1 MADQAYTR
9 DGAGEG
15 GVPTNVHLNLKV
27 LLSIFRSSPNSVA
40 LTDLQGT
47 LRIVNERVLGLL
59 GFARE
64 AEVVGSSILSW
75 VIPEQRARLSQTVAR
90 LLAEGTIRK
99 EDFTLLRK
107 DGSTFIGEVSG
118 SLIRIDDDEPIF
130 VLFSIVNV
138 TEKRTYENAF
148 KAILSGTL
156 SATGEKFFRAFVLE
170 LSALLRVRFAFV
182 IRPIEGSP
190 AQARTL
196 AIAENG
202 DIVENTTFPV
212 QGTLCENL
220 GSDPVLFLGE
230 GAALRYPE
238 DPLIRRWKAEGVIA
252 VRFQSAPGVFR
263 GMIGVAHD
271 RPLEDNAPVR
281 SVISLFA
288 TRATA
293 EIDRLE
299 TDEALRENES
309 RLRSIIDNAPLGAHL
324 YELQPDG
331 QLIFAG
337 SNRSADRILGIEHHT
352 LVGKT
357 VEEAWPHL
365 VGTPI
370 PQAYKDV
377 ARDGGIFAEK
387 GVDYG
392 EGSVHGSFEIS
403 AFQTGPN
410 RMAVFFRDVTERQR
424 AEKALIKA
432 KEHAERANRAKSSLL
447 GNLSHEFRTPIT
459 GILGLTELLREEVRD
474 PSLLEQI
481 DGITTSAR
489 RLYATLD
496 AILKL
501 AQLSS
506 GDVVPTMRPI
516 SPGNIVEELT
526 TRFRP
531 VAESKGLAFT
541 ATPSDQLPPFE
552 CDEQILLDTL
562 GYLAD
567 NAVKYTQQGTISI
580 RCYQRTDT
588 EHAAVLFEVKDTG
601 IGIRRED
608 LEFIFTE
615 FRQLSEGTGR
625 IYEGAGIGLPV
636 AKRMIEVL
644 EGTISVESEVGVGS
658 TFTVSLPLR
667 ETPAAPLPTQRPT
680 RQEDAG
686 ARVVSGLPQVLI
698 VEDNFINKT
707 VIADFL
713 KNVCKTDH
721 ARNGTVAVQMAQKK
735 HYDAI
740 LMDINL
746 GSGPDGVETAK
757 LIRRLSGY
765 LSTPIV
771 AVTGYTMPGERERL
785 MAEGL
790 THYIPKPFDSN
801 EIRDIVTRVL
811 S

>member
-1 MADQAYTR
+1 MADQAHTR
-9 DGAGEG
+9 DGAGDG
-15 GVPTNVHLNLKV
+15 GRPTTVNLNLKV
-27 LLSIFRSSPNSVA
+27 LLSIFRSSPNCIA
-40 LTDLQGT
+40 LTDFQYA
-47 LRIVNERVLGLL
+47 LRIVNVRALVLFGFDREDEVEGTNLL
-59 GFARE
+59 ALV
-64 AEVVGSSILSW
+64 A
-75 VIPEQRARLSQTVAR
+75 PEQRARLSGILSQ
-90 LLAEGTIRK
+90 LHSEGTMHT
-99 EDFTLLRK
+99 EDFTFLRK
-107 DGSTFIGEVSG
+107 DGSTFLGELNG
-118 SLIRIDDDEPIF
+118 SLIRDGDNRPIL
-130 VLFSIVNV
+130 VLFSIIDV
-138 TEKRTYENAF
+138 TEKRTYENAI

-182 IRPIEGSP
+182 LQPIAGSP

-196 AIAENG
+196 AIAEDG
-202 DIVENTTFPV
+202 KIVENAAFPV
-212 QGTLCENL
+212 AGTLCENPD
-220 GSDPVLFLGE
+220 GDPVVFLGE
-230 GAALRYPE
+230 GAARRYPG

-252 VRFQSAPGVFR
+252 VRLHSTPGVFR

-271 RPLEDNAPVR
+271 RALEDNAPVR

-293 EIDRLE
+293 EIERLE
-299 TDEALRENES
+299 TDEFLRENES

-324 YELQPDG
+324 YELLPDG
-331 QLIFAG
+331 RLIFAG
-337 SNRSADRILGIEHHT
+337 SNRSADRILGIDHHT

-357 VEEAWPHL
+357 IEEAWPHL

-377 ARDGGIFAEK
+377 AREGGMYAER
-387 GVDYG
+387 GIGYSQ
-392 EGSVHGSFEIS
+392 GSFEGSFEIS
-403 AFQTGPN
+403 SFQTGPN
-410 RMAVFFRDVTERQR
+410 RMAVFFRDVTEQQR

-459 GILGLTELLREEVRD
+459 GILGLAELLRDEIRD

-506 GDVVPTMRPI
+506 GDVTPTLRPVL
-516 SPGNIVEELT
+516 PGKIVDEIT
-526 TRFRP
+526 ARFRP
-531 VAESKGLAFT
+531 AAESKGLAFT
-541 ATPSDQLPPFE
+541 ATPCDGLPPFQ
-552 CDEQILLDTL
+552 CDEQILLDIL
-562 GYLAD
+562 GYLTD
-567 NAVKYTQQGTISI
+567 NAIKYTQQGTVAI
-580 RCYQRTDT
+580 RCFQKTDT
-588 EHAAVLFEVKDTG
+588 DHAAVLFEVKDTG
-601 IGIRRED
+601 IGIRPED
-608 LEFIFTE
+608 MEFIFTE

-644 EGTISVESEVGVGS
+644 EGTISVESAVGAGS
-658 TFTVSLPLR
+658 TFTVSLPLHVM
-667 ETPAAPLPTQRPT
+667 PVAPPLKQRPA
-680 RQEDAG
+680 RQEDTG
-686 ARVVSGLPQVLI
+686 LRPGSGLPQVLI

-721 ARNGTVAVQMAQKK
+721 ARNGTVAVQMAKKK

-746 GSGPDGVETAK
+746 GSGPDGVQTAK
-757 LIRRLSGY
+757 LIRQLSGY
-765 LSTPIV
+765 VSTPIV

-785 MAEGL
+785 LAEGL

-801 EIRDIVTRVL
+801 EIRDIVARVL